1 MTQKPRNSDGLVAQ
15 QVVAF
20 GSDDE
25 GLPETTAKQRPWVQV
40 DLNEIWN
47 LYADSIEVKGL
58 SLQQILRTKTRSR
71 EGDCGE
77 GSANFWPGKF
87 QAMYCQQASSGFED
101 ELHINMVSDASRLLT
116 RDTVVTAFYSPDRD
130 MAGYGCS
137 QVLKTA
143 RTFPGEI
150 DCDGVVEKMLAQ
162 KKADPV
168 AAYRVCQGLSNQLK
182 HLTRS
187 VLPLKKFLCD
197 DPALAPLSSKSLRM
211 CIGGVITFV
220 DKEDREN
227 QVTVDLDKLSA
238 LPVLVLGM
246 DQGSP
251 GMAAAGWLHGC
262 FMGQF
267 YYDPFHRLARDMKG
281 AMTSAPRSVRARLQM
296 AQLCSRYLWGLFYKP
311 FRQGSFHQDKTEL
324 LEMFFEFRDTGP

>member
-15 QVVAF
+15 QVVAV

-47 LYADSIEVKGL
+47 LYTDSIEVKGL

-71 EGDCGE
+71 EGGCGE

-101 ELHINMVSDASRLLT
+101 ELHINMVSDASRHST
-116 RDTVVTAFYSPDRD
+116 RDILVTAIYSADRD
-130 MAGYGCS
+130 MAAYGCS

-143 RTFPGEI
+143 RTFPGGI
-150 DCDGVVEKMLAQ
+150 DCDGVVE
-162 KKADPV
+162 
-168 AAYRVCQGLSNQLK
+168 
-182 HLTRS
+182 
-187 VLPLKKFLCD
+187 
-197 DPALAPLSSKSLRM
+197 
-211 CIGGVITFV
+211 
-220 DKEDREN
+220 
-227 QVTVDLDKLSA
+227 KLSA

-262 FMGQF
+262 LMGQF

-281 AMTSAPRSVRARLQM
+281 AVTSAPRSVRARLQM
-296 AQLCSRYLWGLFYKP
+296 AQLCSTYLWGLSYKP
-311 FRQGSFHQDKTEL
+311 FRQGSCHQDKTEL
-324 LEMFFEFRDTGP
+324 LEMYLNSETKDHEKKC